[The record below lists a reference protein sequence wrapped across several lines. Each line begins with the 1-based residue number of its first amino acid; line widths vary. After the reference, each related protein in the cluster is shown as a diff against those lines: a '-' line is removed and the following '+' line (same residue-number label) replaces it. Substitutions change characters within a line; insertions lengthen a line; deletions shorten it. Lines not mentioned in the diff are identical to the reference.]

1 MAKPLS
7 EEESFIL
14 KEESMIMLNNYLNEL
29 QKSDT
34 EKTKSDKIS
43 YWIKDWVRYQRN
55 ENDFKPEKI
64 GKFKRGSVIKV
75 NLGFNIGSEEG
86 GLHYA
91 IVLDKNNSMRN
102 KVITVIPLTSV
113 KNNKDINNLPND
125 QVYLGS
131 EIINKLTDKQ
141 KLLLSTLSD
150 IDLAN
155 ADENTMSN
163 FDKDLRYA
171 KRIQNELE
179 KMKLGSIA
187 LVGQITTVSKMKIYD
202 PKNKYGVLK
211 NVRVSNDSLNRID
224 EKIKENFFK

>member
-14 KEESMIMLNNYLNEL
+14 KEEAMIILNNYLSDL
-29 QKSDT
+29 QKFET
-34 EKTKSDKIS
+34 EKSKSDKIS
-43 YWIKDWVRYQRN
+43 YWIKDWVKYQRD
-55 ENDFKPEKI
+55 EKGFKPEKI
-64 GKFKRGSVIKV
+64 GRFKRGSVIKV

-91 IVLDKNNSMRN
+91 IVLDKNNSIRN
-102 KVITVIPLTSV
+102 KVITIIPLTSV
-113 KNNKDINNLPND
+113 KDNKDINKLPND
-125 QVYLGS
+125 QVYLGD
-131 EIINKLTDKQ
+131 EIIRKLTEKQ

-187 LVGQITTVSKMKIYD
+187 LVGQITTVSKMKIFD

-211 NVRVSNDSLNRID
+211 NVRVSNDSLDRID

>member
-14 KEESMIMLNNYLNEL
+14 KEEAMIMLNNYLNEL
-29 QKSDT
+29 QKSET
-34 EKTKSDKIS
+34 EKPKSDKIS

-102 KVITVIPLTSV
+102 KVITIIPLTSV
-113 KNNKDINNLPND
+113 KDNKDINNLPND
-125 QVYLGS
+125 QVYLGN

-187 LVGQITTVSKMKIYD
+187 LVGQITTVSKMKIFD

-211 NVRVSNDSLNRID
+211 NVRISNDSLDKID

>member
-14 KEESMIMLNNYLNEL
+14 KEEAMIMLNNYLNEL
-29 QKSDT
+29 QKSET
-34 EKTKSDKIS
+34 EKPKSDKIS

-102 KVITVIPLTSV
+102 KVITIIPLTSV
-113 KNNKDINNLPND
+113 KDNKDINNLPND
-125 QVYLGS
+125 QVYLGN

-187 LVGQITTVSKMKIYD
+187 LVGQITTVSKMKIFD
-202 PKNKYGVLK
+202 PKNRYGVLK
-211 NVRVSNDSLNRID
+211 NVRISNDSLDKID

>member
-14 KEESMIMLNNYLNEL
+14 KEEAMIMLNNYLNEL
-29 QKSDT
+29 QKSET
-34 EKTKSDKIS
+34 EKPKSDKIS

-64 GKFKRGSVIKV
+64 GKFKRGSLIKV

-102 KVITVIPLTSV
+102 KVITIIPLTSV
-113 KNNKDINNLPND
+113 KDNKDINNLPND
-125 QVYLGS
+125 QVYLGN

-187 LVGQITTVSKMKIYD
+187 LVGQITTVSKMKIFD

-211 NVRVSNDSLNRID
+211 NVRISNDSLDKID

>member
-14 KEESMIMLNNYLNEL
+14 KEEAMIMLNNYLNEL
-29 QKSDT
+29 QKSET
-34 EKTKSDKIS
+34 EKPKSDKIS

-102 KVITVIPLTSV
+102 KVITIIPLTSV
-113 KNNKDINNLPND
+113 KENKDINNLPND
-125 QVYLGS
+125 QVYLGN

-187 LVGQITTVSKMKIYD
+187 LVGQITTVSKMKIFD
-202 PKNKYGVLK
+202 PKNRYGVLK
-211 NVRVSNDSLNRID
+211 NVRISSDSLDKID

>member
-14 KEESMIMLNNYLNEL
+14 KEEAMIMLNNYLNEL
-29 QKSDT
+29 QKSET
-34 EKTKSDKIS
+34 EKPKSDKIS

-102 KVITVIPLTSV
+102 KVITIIPLTSV
-113 KNNKDINNLPND
+113 KENKDINNLPND
-125 QVYLGS
+125 QVYLGN

-155 ADENTMSN
+155 ADENIMSN

-187 LVGQITTVSKMKIYD
+187 LVGQITTVSKMKIFD
-202 PKNKYGVLK
+202 PKNRYGVLK
-211 NVRVSNDSLNRID
+211 NVRISNDSLDKID

>member
-14 KEESMIMLNNYLNEL
+14 KEEAMIMLNNYLNEL
-29 QKSDT
+29 QKSDM
-34 EKTKSDKIS
+34 EKPKSDKIS

-55 ENDFKPEKI
+55 ENDFKPEKV
-64 GKFKRGSVIKV
+64 GKFKRGSVLKV

-91 IVLDKNNSMRN
+91 IVLDKNNSIWN
-102 KVITVIPLTSV
+102 KVITIIPLTSV
-113 KNNKDINNLPND
+113 KDNKDIKKLPND

-131 EIINKLTDKQ
+131 EIINKLAEKQ
-141 KLLLSTLSD
+141 KLLLSSLSE
-150 IDLAN
+150 IDLTN

-211 NVRVSNDSLNRID
+211 NVRISNDSLNKID

>member
-1 MAKPLS
+1 
-7 EEESFIL
+7 
-14 KEESMIMLNNYLNEL
+14 MIMLNNYLNEL
-29 QKSDT
+29 QKSET
-34 EKTKSDKIS
+34 EKPKSDKIS

-102 KVITVIPLTSV
+102 KVITIIPLTSV
-113 KNNKDINNLPND
+113 KDNKDINNLPND
-125 QVYLGS
+125 QVYLGN

-187 LVGQITTVSKMKIYD
+187 LVGQITTVSKMKIFD

-211 NVRVSNDSLNRID
+211 NVRISNDSLDKID

>member
-14 KEESMIMLNNYLNEL
+14 KEEAMIMLNNYLNEL
-29 QKSDT
+29 QKSET
-34 EKTKSDKIS
+34 EKPKSDKIS

-102 KVITVIPLTSV
+102 KVITIIPLTSV
-113 KNNKDINNLPND
+113 KENKDINNLPND
-125 QVYLGS
+125 QVYLGN

-187 LVGQITTVSKMKIYD
+187 LVGQITTVSKMKIFD
-202 PKNKYGVLK
+202 PKNRYGVLK
-211 NVRVSNDSLNRID
+211 NVRISNDSLDKID

>member
-14 KEESMIMLNNYLNEL
+14 KEEAMIMLNNYLNEL
-29 QKSDT
+29 QKSDM
-34 EKTKSDKIS
+34 EKPKSDKIS

-55 ENDFKPEKI
+55 ENDFKPEKM
-64 GKFKRGSVIKV
+64 GRFKRGSVLKV

-91 IVLDKNNSMRN
+91 IVLDKNNSIRN
-102 KVITVIPLTSV
+102 KVITIIPLTSV
-113 KNNKDINNLPND
+113 KDNKDIKKLPND

-131 EIINKLTDKQ
+131 EIINKLAEKQ
-141 KLLLSTLSD
+141 KLLLSSLSE
-150 IDLAN
+150 IDLTN

-163 FDKDLRYA
+163 CDKDLRYA

-211 NVRVSNDSLNRID
+211 NVRISNDSLNKID

>member
-14 KEESMIMLNNYLNEL
+14 KEEAMIMLNNYLNEL
-29 QKSDT
+29 QKSEI
-34 EKTKSDKIS
+34 EKPKSDKIS

-102 KVITVIPLTSV
+102 KVITIIPLTSV
-113 KNNKDINNLPND
+113 KDNKDINNLPND
-125 QVYLGS
+125 QVYLGN

-187 LVGQITTVSKMKIYD
+187 LVGQITTVSKMKIFD

-211 NVRVSNDSLNRID
+211 NVRISNDSLDKID
-224 EKIKENFFK
+224 KKIKENFFK

>member
-14 KEESMIMLNNYLNEL
+14 KEEAMIMLNNYLNEL
-29 QKSDT
+29 QKSDM
-34 EKTKSDKIS
+34 EKPKSDKIS

-55 ENDFKPEKI
+55 ENDFKPEKV
-64 GKFKRGSVIKV
+64 GRFKRGSVLKV

-91 IVLDKNNSMRN
+91 IVLDKNNSIRN
-102 KVITVIPLTSV
+102 KVITIIPLTSV
-113 KNNKDINNLPND
+113 KDNKDIKKLPND

-131 EIINKLTDKQ
+131 EIINKLAEKQ
-141 KLLLSTLSD
+141 KLLLSSLSE
-150 IDLAN
+150 IDLTN

-211 NVRVSNDSLNRID
+211 NVRISNDSLNKID
-224 EKIKENFFK
+224 EEIKENFFK